1 MFLLTPDS
9 GLIFWMLI
17 AFGVVFFVLAKFG
30 WPVIT
35 KMIDNRKQYIDE
47 SLENARKANEKLAQL
62 QEETAQMLKQAQEQ
76 QSKILAEAVEM
87 RNQIV
92 EKAKTE
98 ATTEG
103 QKLLE
108 EAKQQIAQ
116 EKESAIR
123 DIRREVG
130 VLSVEIAE
138 KTVSEYGQCASF
150 GPLIHNADVIHIN
163 ELDQGNNAQY
173 VADDLQNIADVHEHS
188 SRVFGLIWQVWI

>member
-17 AFGVVFFVLAKFG
+17 AFGVVFFVLAKYG

-47 SLENARKANEKLAQL
+47 SLENARKANERLAQL
-62 QEETAQMLKQAQEQ
+62 QEETAQMLKRAQEQ

-108 EAKQQIAQ
+108 EAKQQIVQ

-138 KTVSEYGQCASF
+138 KVLRQNLKNDNDQMAM
-150 GPLIHNADVIHIN
+150 IDRM
-163 ELDQGNNAQY
+163 LDEII
-173 VADDLQNIADVHEHS
+173 DKRNI
-188 SRVFGLIWQVWI
+188 

>member
-35 KMIDNRKQYIDE
+35 KMIDSRKQYIDE
-47 SLENARKANEKLAQL
+47 SLENARKANERLAQL
-62 QEETAQMLKQAQEQ
+62 QEETAKMLKQAQEQ

-98 ATTEG
+98 ATNEG
-103 QKLLE
+103 QKLLL

-138 KTVSEYGQCASF
+138 KVLRQ
-150 GPLIHNADVIHIN
+150 N
-163 ELDQGNNAQY
+163 
-173 VADDLQNIADVHEHS
+173 LQNDNDQMAMIDRMLDEIMADKN
-188 SRVFGLIWQVWI
+188 I

>member
-17 AFGVVFFVLAKFG
+17 AFGVVFFVLAKYG

-35 KMIDNRKQYIDE
+35 KMIESRKQYIDE
-47 SLENARKANEKLAQL
+47 SLENARKANERLAQL
-62 QEETAQMLKQAQEQ
+62 QEETAKMLKQAQEQ

-98 ATTEG
+98 ATNEG
-103 QKLLE
+103 QKLLQ

-138 KTVSEYGQCASF
+138 KVLRQ
-150 GPLIHNADVIHIN
+150 N
-163 ELDQGNNAQY
+163 
-173 VADDLQNIADVHEHS
+173 LQNDNDQMAMIDRMLDEIMADKN
-188 SRVFGLIWQVWI
+188 I